1 MTVLAWRCMTVLARR
16 CMTVLAAGGLLA
28 GALLLQLGC
37 APVPTAPSPSR
48 ELATASDQTT
58 GERRARVRL
67 ELASLYF
74 SRGQHET
81 ALDEIK
87 LSLQSSNTLPEAYSL
102 RGLVYSAMGEDRLA
116 GENFQHALQLNPRDG
131 STLHN
136 YGWILCQRD
145 RHDEAQAQFQ
155 AALALPLYRDAQRT
169 LLASG
174 VCFGRAKQ
182 WPEAER
188 ALMRAYELDPA
199 NPSAGLNLA
208 DVLYR
213 REAYERARFYIG
225 RVNDKAETANAQ
237 TLWLAARIEHKLG
250 KLAMQRALGEQ
261 LRNRYPQAPE
271 TALFDQGRF
280 DE

>member
-1 MTVLAWRCMTVLARR
+1 MTGQGQRRLTLVGARCSQA
-16 CMTVLAAGGLLA
+16 A
-28 GALLLQLGC
+28 GALLAATLLQIGC
-37 APVPTAPSPSR
+37 APLPSAPAPSR
-48 ELATASDQTT
+48 ELPTASDQTV
-58 GERRARVRL
+58 GERRAKVRL

-87 LSLQSSNTLPEAYSL
+87 LSLQASNTLPEAYSL
-102 RGLVYSAMGEDRLA
+102 RGLVYSAMGEERLA
-116 GENFQHALQLNPRDG
+116 AENFQHALQLNPRDG
-131 STLHN
+131 GTLHN
-136 YGWILCQRD
+136 FGWILCQRD
-145 RHDEAQAQFQ
+145 RFAEAQAQFQ

-174 VCFGRAKQ
+174 VCHGRAKQ

-213 REAYERARFYIG
+213 REAYERARFYIA

-250 KLAMQRALGEQ
+250 KLATQRVLGEQ